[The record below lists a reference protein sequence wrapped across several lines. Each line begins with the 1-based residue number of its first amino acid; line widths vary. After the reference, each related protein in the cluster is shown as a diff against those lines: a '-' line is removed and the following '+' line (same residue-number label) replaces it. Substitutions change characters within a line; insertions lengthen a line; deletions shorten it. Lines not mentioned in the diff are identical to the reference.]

1 MKKTNDFFLFSFCG
15 VSVLS
20 SFDPQEEEEE
30 EEEAAAAKVS
40 TKNNNWTG
48 NRRENQK
55 RFFFF
60 QSYWRRAPIKMAHRI
75 WSLMASTFSF
85 LGTF

>member
-40 TKNNNWTG
+40 TKNNN
-48 NRRENQK
+48 
-55 RFFFF
+55 
-60 QSYWRRAPIKMAHRI
+60 
-75 WSLMASTFSF
+75 
-85 LGTF
+85 

>member
-30 EEEAAAAKVS
+30 EAAAAKVS
-40 TKNNNWTG
+40 AKNNN
-48 NRRENQK
+48 
-55 RFFFF
+55 
-60 QSYWRRAPIKMAHRI
+60 
-75 WSLMASTFSF
+75 
-85 LGTF
+85 